1 MPSSNHCPDADQ
13 PTSLAHV
20 MQCGLEDCIPEL
32 DRDPKQVVLHRP
44 DSEFQALQ
52 ARKVCH
58 RHPILDRPNIFLSK
72 GFELHV

>member
-1 MPSSNHCPDADQ
+1 
-13 PTSLAHV
+13 
-20 MQCGLEDCIPEL
+20 MQSGLEDCLPEL

-52 ARKVCH
+52 AQKLCH
-58 RHPILDRPNIFLSK
+58 RRPILDLPSIFLSV